1 MSVIAVQIEPLG
13 ATRVFFD
20 CRPTAADSLDVRRI
34 EQAIQHSLALAE
46 PTDDTEEFLLM
57 AA

>member
-1 MSVIAVQIEPLG
+1 MPMIAVQIEPHG

-20 CRPTAADSLDVRRI
+20 CRDVAADPMDERHITLAI
-34 EQAIQHSLALAE
+34 EHSLALAGA
-46 PTDDTEEFLLM
+46 TDDAEDFLLM

>member
-1 MSVIAVQIEPLG
+1 MSVIAVQIQPHG

-20 CRPTAADSLDVRRI
+20 CCATAADPLDMRRI
-34 EQAIQHSLALAE
+34 EQAIEHSLALAG
-46 PTDDTEEFLLM
+46 PTDDAEGCLLM